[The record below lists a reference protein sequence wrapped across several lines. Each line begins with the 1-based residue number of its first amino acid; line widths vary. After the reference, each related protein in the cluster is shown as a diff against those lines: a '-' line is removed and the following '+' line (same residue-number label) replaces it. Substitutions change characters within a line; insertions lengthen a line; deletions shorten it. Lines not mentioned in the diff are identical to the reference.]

1 MDKEEKGDGRGDK
14 GSDNSDESDFSANRV
29 FLFFFETEYS
39 LFARQSLALHERTE
53 YHRHELSGIIH

>member
-1 MDKEEKGDGRGDK
+1 MGEGIKIK

-39 LFARQSLALHERTE
+39 LFARQNLALHERTE
-53 YHRHELSGIIH
+53 YHRYELS